1 MLAANGVPQW
11 LHDKLNEH
19 SERLQ
24 TIEDR
29 VSQLW
34 GWRVLF
40 LPLAAALLGAFVGW
54 LLPRSPWHNPEI
66 IAISERTERLN
77 QRVDQLLTEMERG
90 NRADRPKS
98 VGDKR

>member
-1 MLAANGVPQW
+1 MLNSNGVPQW

-24 TIEDR
+24 MIEDR

-40 LPLAAALLGAFVGW
+40 LPIAAAIVGAMVGW
-54 LLPRSPWHNPEI
+54 LLPRSPWHNPDI
-66 IAISERTERLN
+66 TNMTEQTRNLN
-77 QRVDQLLTEMERG
+77 NRVEQLLNEM
-90 NRADRPKS
+90 DRPVPDKPKR